1 MAKTANSPLEKKG
14 AIVRAMDAVERVGNA
29 LPNPATIFLILT
41 VAVIIISAIC
51 GSLGVS
57 VTYETIDTA
66 NGNAIVEKTVKA
78 VNLLTPDS
86 IRHLVTTVV
95 SSFTGFFALGTVFT
109 IMIGVGV
116 ADGSGMIS
124 AMLRRA
130 ANSAPKTLVTAM
142 VVFLGIMS
150 NIASSTGYVV
160 LVPLG
165 AILFMAFGRHPIA
178 GLAAAFAGVSGG
190 WSANLLIGTN
200 DPMFAG
206 MSTQAAQ
213 TLNPN
218 YMVTPV
224 CNWYFMFIS
233 TFLVT
238 AIGTF
243 VTDKLVEP
251 HLGKYEGAV
260 DGTTEDLTPAEKKGL
275 RFAGIASLIYVVL
288 IVIAVAPQN
297 GLLRNP
303 ETGGFLSSPFMS
315 GIIFFIML
323 LFLISGIAYGIG
335 AGTIKNDEDVI
346 QLMNKCISG
355 LASFMVLIFFAAQ
368 FTTCFNYSNLG
379 TIISVSGANFLKG
392 IGFVGL
398 PLIICFII
406 LTAFINIFIAVD
418 SAKWAIMAPIFV
430 PMFMRLGLSPE
441 LTQVAYRIGDSS
453 TNIIAPLMPFF
464 VLTVAFF
471 QKYDKKAGIGSVIST
486 MLPYSICFLLGWIVL
501 CSIWYL
507 LGLPLDPASFSS
519 CKRRKRSKKKNGLFP
534 ESIRTGPKQIEAAV
548 CTSMGCVQ
556 PLSKKEFKH

>member
-1 MAKTANSPLEKKG
+1 MAKTKSTSLEKKG

-41 VAVIIISAIC
+41 AAVIVISAIC
-51 GSLGVS
+51 GAAGVS

-124 AMLRRA
+124 ALLRRA

-213 TLNPN
+213 TLDPN
-218 YMVTPV
+218 YLVTPV
-224 CNWYFMFIS
+224 CNWFFMFVS
-233 TFLVT
+233 TFLIT
-238 AIGTF
+238 AVGTF

-260 DGTTEDLTPAEKKGL
+260 DTATDTLTPAERKGL
-275 RFAGIASLIYVVL
+275 KFAGIASLIYVVL
-288 IVIAVAPQN
+288 IVAAVAPSN

-398 PLIICFII
+398 PLVICFII
-406 LTAFINIFIAVD
+406 LTAFINIFHRGGQRQVGHYGAHLCPHVH
-418 SAKWAIMAPIFV
+418 APRTL
-430 PMFMRLGLSPE
+430 PGADPGCLPHR
-441 LTQVAYRIGDSS
+441 R
-453 TNIIAPLMPFF
+453 
-464 VLTVAFF
+464 F
-471 QKYDKKAGIGSVIST
+471 QHQHHRTPDA
-486 MLPYSICFLLGWIVL
+486 LLRADG
-501 CSIWYL
+501 
-507 LGLPLDPASFSS
+507 
-519 CKRRKRSKKKNGLFP
+519 GLFP
-534 ESIRTGPKQIEAAV
+534 EVRQKGRHRQRHLHHAALLHLLPAGLDCAVLPLVPAGPAPWPRR
-548 CTSMGCVQ
+548 SPLLPCVN
-556 PLSKKEFKH
+556 